1 LFEAIL
7 ARMEKVRD
15 VTRAMDHQFAESPND
30 HALLAFIAHLPV
42 GKDKL
47 RRLLLPVCINFGRNR
62 WNGFRLLRHRR
73 DAHLQVPDVRSS
85 ALTGSRSPPIGSF
98 LGALLAGD
106 DKAQIRRAVLGAS
119 ARPDPRP
126 PPRRTVETVLDAWAV
141 IIKATR
147 FFQGDSVGSN
157 FRSLPPR
164 PTAGSAGPVRTAD
177 RYFELKSEIH
187 KKLIG
192 VLNLDKVS
200 SLPKDRVRAE
210 IGRVVERLLEEERLP
225 MTTAEAN
232 KMVEEV
238 LDEVLGLGPLEPL
251 LKEPSIS
258 DILVNGYNKVYIERG
273 GKLSLSP
280 IRFKDNQH
288 LLHIIEKIV
297 SQVGRR
303 IDEAQPIVDARLLD
317 GSRVNAIIPPLAL
330 DGPALSIRRFGRH
343 VITSDEMIANRTITQ
358 SMLRF
363 LAACVQSKASILI
376 SGGTGSGKTTTLNA
390 MSRFIPEDERI
401 ITIEDTAELQLQQR
415 HVVKF
420 ETRPPNVNKTGGINQ
435 RQLLRTALRMR
446 PDRIIVGE
454 CRGAEALDMLQAM
467 NTGVEGSMTTIHA
480 NTPKDAFSRLEAM
493 ILMADL
499 EIPNRVI
506 VQQLAGA
513 IKLVLQVT
521 RLQDGSRK
529 IVSISE
535 VTGVEEDRVATRDIF
550 IFDRTGVSDSGKV
563 QGRFRWT
570 GYTPKIMER
579 IQVAGI
585 SLPKDLFDEV
595 VEVNL

>member
-1 LFEAIL
+1 
-7 ARMEKVRD
+7 M
-15 VTRAMDHQFAESPND
+15 
-30 HALLAFIAHLPV
+30 
-42 GKDKL
+42 
-47 RRLLLPVCINFGRNR
+47 
-62 WNGFRLLRHRR
+62 
-73 DAHLQVPDVRSS
+73 
-85 ALTGSRSPPIGSF
+85 
-98 LGALLAGD
+98 
-106 DKAQIRRAVLGAS
+106 
-119 ARPDPRP
+119 
-126 PPRRTVETVLDAWAV
+126 
-141 IIKATR
+141 
-147 FFQGDSVGSN
+147 GSN
-157 FRSLPPR
+157 FRPLPPR
-164 PTAGSAGPVRTAD
+164 PAGAPSGPVRTAD

-192 VLNLDKVS
+192 VLNLEKVS

-210 IGRVVERLLEEERLP
+210 IGRVVERLIEDERIP
-225 MTTAEAN
+225 MTTAEQN

-280 IRFKDNQH
+280 VRFKDNAH

-303 IDEAQPIVDARLLD
+303 VDEAQPIVDARLLD
-317 GSRVNAIIPPLAL
+317 GSRVNAIISPLAL

-343 VITSDEMIANRTITQ
+343 VITSDEMIANKTITNM
-358 SMLRF
+358 MLRF
-363 LAACVQSKASILI
+363 LAVCVQSKTTILI

-420 ETRPPNVNKTGGINQ
+420 ETRPPNVNREGGVNQ

-480 NTPKDAFSRLEAM
+480 NTPRDAFSRLEAM

-506 VQQLAGA
+506 VQQLASA
-513 IKLVLQVT
+513 IKIVLQVS
-521 RLQDGSRK
+521 RMQDGSRK

-535 VTGVEEDRVATRDIF
+535 VTGVEEDRVGTRDVF
-550 IFDRTGVSDSGKV
+550 FFERTGVSDAGKV

-570 GYTPKIMER
+570 GYEPKILDR
-579 IQVAGI
+579 IRVAGLT
-585 SLPKDLFDEV
+585 LPQGIFDEV

>member
-1 LFEAIL
+1 
-7 ARMEKVRD
+7 M
-15 VTRAMDHQFAESPND
+15 
-30 HALLAFIAHLPV
+30 
-42 GKDKL
+42 G
-47 RRLLLPVCINFGRNR
+47 
-62 WNGFRLLRHRR
+62 
-73 DAHLQVPDVRSS
+73 SS
-85 ALTGSRSPPIGSF
+85 SRPF
-98 LGALLAGD
+98 
-106 DKAQIRRAVLGAS
+106 
-119 ARPDPRP
+119 
-126 PPRRTVETVLDAWAV
+126 
-141 IIKATR
+141 
-147 FFQGDSVGSN
+147 
-157 FRSLPPR
+157 PPR
-164 PTAGSAGPVRTAD
+164 PTNPQGSVRTAD

-192 VLNLDKVS
+192 VLNLEKVS

-210 IGRVVERLLEEERLP
+210 IGRVVERLLEDERVP
-225 MTTAEAN
+225 MTTSEMN

-273 GKLSLSP
+273 GKLALSP
-280 IRFKDNQH
+280 VRFKDNAH

-303 IDEAQPIVDARLLD
+303 VDEAQPIVDARLLD
-317 GSRVNAIIPPLAL
+317 GSRVNAIISPLSL

-343 VITSDEMIANRTITQ
+343 VITSDEMTANKTITPM
-358 SMLRF
+358 MLRF
-363 LAACVQSKASILI
+363 LAAAVASKATVLI

-390 MSRFIPEDERI
+390 LSRFIPEEERI

-420 ETRPPNVNKTGGINQ
+420 ETRPPNVNREGGINQ

-480 NTPKDAFSRLEAM
+480 NTPRDAFSRLEAM

-506 VQQLAGA
+506 VQQLASA

-535 VTGVEEDRVATRDIF
+535 VIGVEEDRVGTRDIF
-550 IFDRTGVSDSGKV
+550 FFDRSGVSDAGKV
-563 QGRFRWT
+563 QGKFRWT

-579 IQVAGI
+579 IRVMGI
-585 SLPKDLFDEV
+585 NVPEGLFDEV

>member
-1 LFEAIL
+1 
-7 ARMEKVRD
+7 
-15 VTRAMDHQFAESPND
+15 
-30 HALLAFIAHLPV
+30 
-42 GKDKL
+42 
-47 RRLLLPVCINFGRNR
+47 
-62 WNGFRLLRHRR
+62 
-73 DAHLQVPDVRSS
+73 
-85 ALTGSRSPPIGSF
+85 
-98 LGALLAGD
+98 
-106 DKAQIRRAVLGAS
+106 
-119 ARPDPRP
+119 
-126 PPRRTVETVLDAWAV
+126 
-141 IIKATR
+141 
-147 FFQGDSVGSN
+147 
-157 FRSLPPR
+157 
-164 PTAGSAGPVRTAD
+164 VRTAD

-280 IRFKDNQH
+280 VRFKDNQH

-390 MSRFIPEDERI
+390 LSRFIPEDERI

-480 NTPKDAFSRLEAM
+480 NNPKDAFSRLEAM